1 MKTALIICCIFI
13 LPGVIMG
20 LISSYRA
27 GQKPIGDLY
36 LRFKKFAQQKF
47 RGEHMRFLIYW
58 PFMLLFYITCLPIC
72 VIIALMDWNNGRGF
86 KTNLREVMG
95 QPNK

>member
-1 MKTALIICCIFI
+1 
-13 LPGVIMG
+13 
-20 LISSYRA
+20 
-27 GQKPIGDLY
+27 
-36 LRFKKFAQQKF
+36 
-47 RGEHMRFLIYW
+47 MRFLIYW